1 MAKYVIVG
9 NGVAGMRAAE
19 VVRREDDTAD
29 VIILSEESHPFY
41 RRPQLADFASGAVG
55 ESRLW
60 AKRSEY
66 YVKQRFDLR
75 LSSKVVALDAAG
87 RSVTM
92 ADGGTVHYDKIL
104 LATGRRVTGGGVA
117 GSDSPGVNHFK
128 TLDEAR
134 VIRDMD
140 GAGKAGLVYGDG
152 LVALELVRALTSAGF
167 STTYLVPGAAL
178 WPEVLDVDAA
188 GIMASRIGAAGAEI
202 VFGAQVRAVD
212 ADENRARGLVF
223 AGGDVLSADVV
234 GLCAGYE
241 PALEFLPDAGGELML
256 GAGYSTQWDGVFA
269 AGDVTESRDNRYFNW
284 LRSWRQG
291 EAAGAAMMG
300 LPFDEPSRLSTLN
313 MAPLGLSLVAIG
325 QTTVA
330 YRSGFTEMRGDY
342 PYGEVYKKLV
352 FAADETLVGT
362 LLLGNIAEAGALEE
376 AIRGGVK
383 KADLPAGLLHQM
395 FDVTYRV
402 MARGVQCP
410 ICKHE
415 IQLGSDAAAGDLV
428 TCPICG
434 SDLRLV
440 DGAAGFS
447 ARVSG

>member
-1 MAKYVIVG
+1 MATYVIVG

-66 YVKQRFDLR
+66 YVQQRFDLR
-75 LSSKVVALDAAG
+75 LSSKVMALDVVG
-87 RSVTM
+87 RSVTL
-92 ADGGTVHYDKIL
+92 ADGGSVHYDKIL

-117 GSDSPGVNHFK
+117 GSDAPGVNHFK

-140 GAGKAGLVYGDG
+140 GAGKTGLVYGDG

-167 STTYLVPGAAL
+167 STTYLVPGVTL
-178 WPEVLDVDAA
+178 WPEVLDTDAA
-188 GIMASRIGAAGAEI
+188 TIVAGRIRAAGAEI
-202 VFGAQVRAVD
+202 VLGAQVRAVD
-212 ADENRARGLVF
+212 ADEGRARGLVL

-234 GLCAGYE
+234 GLCVGYE
-241 PALEFLPDAGGELML
+241 PALEFLPDAGGELTL
-256 GAGYSTQWDGVFA
+256 GAGYSTQWDGVFT

-291 EAAGAAMMG
+291 AAAGAAMMG
-300 LPFDEPSRLSTLN
+300 LPVDEPAPLNILN

-325 QTTVA
+325 KTTVA
-330 YRSGFTEMRGDY
+330 YRSGLTEMRGDY
-342 PYGEVYKKLV
+342 PYGEVHKKLV
-352 FAADETLVGT
+352 FAEDETLVGA

-376 AIRGGVK
+376 AVRRGVK
-383 KADLPAGLLHQM
+383 KADLPAALLHQM

-402 MARGVQCP
+402 TARGVQCSM
-410 ICKHE
+410 CRHE
-415 IQLGSDAAAGDLV
+415 IQLGRDAAVGDLV

-440 DGAAGFS
+440 QGTVGFS
-447 ARVSG
+447 ARLSG